1 MLANITLSQ
10 IGLWIVYISLP
21 ILVLYFIYLFFS
33 RAFRY
38 MGFSSIE
45 AFIILF
51 VSFLFGVDI
60 IILGVNISNIY
71 LFSYGNWNLWINM
84 GGAIIPI
91 LLSIY
96 LIIKKKL
103 PLKNIAVGI
112 IIVTIIAFLVTH
124 PNENKGIVAI
134 IPYAF
139 LPALFASITSMILSW
154 NDFIKAAPLAYIS
167 GTIGV
172 LIGADFLHLWE
183 LLNIPINDKI
193 NAVIGGA
200 DVFDMIFI
208 TGIIAVVLDGL
219 IMFRQRKNINIT

>member
-51 VSFLFGVDI
+51 VSFLFGFDI

-183 LLNIPINDKI
+183 LLNIPINDRI